1 MPMTGHSDTSSEA
14 QRVREELLRR
24 ATPAERFAMCCRMT
38 AEVRA
43 LSRRALARARPDL
56 RPADLSIEWISIHY
70 GSDIA
75 DAVRRRLRASPRL
88 TIAASGPF
96 AIS

>member
-1 MPMTGHSDTSSEA
+1 MPMTGNSDTSTDA

-24 ATPAERFAMCCRMT
+24 TTPAERFAMCCRLT

-43 LSRRALARARPDL
+43 LSRRALSRARPDL

-75 DAVRRRLRASPRL
+75 EGVRRRLRESQ
-88 TIAASGPF
+88 
-96 AIS
+96 